1 MRLWSIHPSYLDSNG
16 IVALWREGLLA
27 RKVLRGET
35 RGYTNHP
42 QLTRFKEAQAP
53 LSAIDA
59 YLAEVAREATV
70 RGYSFD
76 ISKIDASSINQK
88 LTVTT
93 EQITYEREHLVQKLL
108 TRDPERLLLLDA
120 VVVPHPLFT
129 VTEGEFVSWERR

>member
-1 MRLWSIHPSYLDSNG
+1 MRLWSVHPSYLDSKG

-42 QLTRFKEAQAP
+42 QLARFKETQAP

-59 YLAEVAREATV
+59 YLAEVDREATV

-76 ISKIDASSINQK
+76 ISKIDADAIHPK

-93 EQITYEREHLVQKLL
+93 GQMAYEREHLVQKLL
-108 TRDPERLLLLDA
+108 IRDPKRLLLLEEIL
-120 VVVPHPLFT
+120 VPHPLFA
-129 VTEGEFVSWERR
+129 VTEGEIESWERK

>member
-1 MRLWSIHPSYLDSNG
+1 MRLWSIHPSYLDSKG

-42 QLTRFKEAQAP
+42 QLQRFKESHAP
-53 LSAIDA
+53 LPAIDA
-59 YLAEVAREATV
+59 YLAEVAREATA

-76 ISKIDASSINQK
+76 ISKIDAGATHPK

-93 EQITYEREHLVQKLL
+93 GQIEYEREHLMHKLL
-108 TRDPERLLLLDA
+108 IRDPKRLLLLDA
-120 VVVPHPLFT
+120 ILTPHSLFT
-129 VTEGEFVSWERR
+129 VIEGDIESWERR

>member
-1 MRLWSIHPSYLDSNG
+1 MRLWSIHPSYLDSKG

-42 QLTRFKEAQAP
+42 QLARFKEAQVP

-76 ISKIDASSINQK
+76 ISKINASAIHPK
-88 LTVTT
+88 ITVTT
-93 EQITYEREHLVQKLL
+93 GQITYEREHLAKKLL
-108 TRDPERLLLLDA
+108 TRDPNRLLSLERVL
-120 VVVPHPLFT
+120 VPHPLFS
-129 VTEGEFVSWERR
+129 VTEGEVESWERR